1 MTSAEP
7 TSATLAPE
15 PIPPVKAVHPLLDVF
30 GILLDALI
38 ATGTPRLITF
48 VRSFPTI
55 RLLDGQIGTALMRV
69 PTQYSQVVVPAG
81 TP

>member
-1 MTSAEP
+1 
-7 TSATLAPE
+7 
-15 PIPPVKAVHPLLDVF
+15 
-30 GILLDALI
+30 
-38 ATGTPRLITF
+38 LITF